1 MRVTD
6 DSGGLTGGRG
16 RGARFRGAGGPAAV
30 AAPRPDLVPWLKLVL
45 LSAAFAVPAALVSGL
60 FIVVVRFLTD
70 AAWVQLP
77 EAVAIP
83 EPALLLAVPIV
94 GSLVVGLIVRF
105 APGHGGPDPATEH
118 GLGGHP
124 GTLRELPG
132 TVGAAA
138 VSLASGASLGPEGP
152 LVGILGTLGAATAGA
167 LRLPPEAGRVLG
179 IAGLSSLLGGIF
191 GNPLAVGLFL
201 VEMSPV
207 AGRELYRRI
216 IPALVAATVGVFV
229 FSLIAGGLFA
239 ELHFPAYEGLQPW
252 HLAVAVAFGA
262 GGAVLG
268 MAYVQL
274 VKLVRLVLRPLD
286 SMVIAKLLVGGVA
299 IGLIAVVFGQLT
311 LFSGEHEIS
320 EVIAQGESMGLAA
333 LPFLAVGKVLA
344 AAVSLSTGFRGGR
357 IFPVLFS
364 GGTLGMA
371 VHVAFPAIPAAL
383 AVSTGMAG
391 IGVTVLR
398 APLFLVTFLGIFTSP
413 EMIPLMLL
421 AAITVWILMDGRE
434 EL

>member
-1 MRVTD
+1 MTAE
-6 DSGGLTGGRG
+6 
-16 RGARFRGAGGPAAV
+16 GAHAGEGSGAGPGV
-30 AAPRPDLVPWLKLVL
+30 HETGTSPRPDLLPWLKLVL
-45 LSAAFAVPAALVSGL
+45 LAAVFAVPAAVAAAL
-60 FIVVVRFLTD
+60 FIVLVRIITD
-70 AAWVQLP
+70 AAWVRLP

-83 EPALLLAVPIV
+83 EPLLLLAIPVV
-94 GSLVVGLIVRF
+94 GSLVVGLIVRY

-118 GLGGHP
+118 GLGGTP
-124 GTLRELPG
+124 GTMRELPG
-132 TVGAAA
+132 TVGAALA
-138 VSLASGASLGPEGP
+138 SLASGASLGPEGP
-152 LVGILGTLGAATAGA
+152 LVGILGTLGDATARA
-167 LRLPPEAGRVLG
+167 LKLPAEAGRVLG
-179 IAGLSSLLGGIF
+179 IAGLASLLGGIF

-216 IPALVAATVGVFV
+216 IPALVAATVGVYV
-229 FSLIAGGLFA
+229 FSFIAGGPFA
-239 ELHFPAYEGLQPW
+239 DFHFPAYDGLQAW
-252 HLAVAVAFGA
+252 HLLAAVAFGV
-262 GGAVLG
+262 GGAVIG
-268 MAYVQL
+268 MGYVQL
-274 VKLVRLVLRPLD
+274 VKLVRRALQPLD
-286 SMVIAKLLVGGVA
+286 SMVVAKLLVGGLAV
-299 IGLIAVVFGQLT
+299 GLIAIVFGELT

-320 EVIAQGESMGLAA
+320 EVITEGEAMGLAA
-333 LPFLAVGKVLA
+333 LLVLAVGKVLA

-357 IFPVLFS
+357 IFPVLFI

-398 APLFLVTFLGIFTSP
+398 APLFLVTFLVLFTSP

-421 AAITVWILMDGRE
+421 AAITAWILTDGRE

>member
-1 MRVTD
+1 MAAV
-6 DSGGLTGGRG
+6 
-16 RGARFRGAGGPAAV
+16 GAQGTEGVQAAEVAGPGAGAPVAAS
-30 AAPRPDLVPWLKLVL
+30 APRPDLLPWLKLVL
-45 LSAAFAVPAALVSGL
+45 LAAVFAVPAALVSGL
-60 FIVVVRFLTD
+60 FIVLVRIVTD
-70 AAWVQLP
+70 AAWVHLP

-83 EPALLLAVPIV
+83 EPLLLLGIPVV
-94 GSLVVGLIVRF
+94 GSLVVGLIVRY

-118 GLGGHP
+118 GLGGQP

-132 TVGAAA
+132 AVGAAVA
-138 VSLASGASLGPEGP
+138 SLASGASLGPEGP
-152 LVGILGTLGAATAGA
+152 LVGILGTLGAAIGRA
-167 LRLPPEAGRVLG
+167 LKLPPEAGRVLG

-216 IPALVAATVGVFV
+216 IPALVAATIGVFV
-229 FSLIAGGLFA
+229 FSFIAGGPFA
-239 ELHFPAYEGLQPW
+239 EFHFPAYEGLQAW
-252 HLAVAVAFGA
+252 HLVAAVAFGV

-268 MAYVQL
+268 MGYVRL
-274 VKLVRLVLRPLD
+274 VKLVRRVLRPLD
-286 SMVIAKLLVGGVA
+286 SRVVAKLLVGGVA
-299 IGLIAVVFGQLT
+299 VGLIAVVFGELT

-320 EVIAQGESMGLAA
+320 EVIAEGEAMGLAA
-333 LPFLAVGKVLA
+333 LLFLAVGKVLA

-357 IFPVLFS
+357 IFPVLFI
-364 GGTLGMA
+364 GGTVGMA

-398 APLFLVTFLGIFTSP
+398 APLFLVTFLVIFTSP
-413 EMIPLMLL
+413 DMIPLMLL
-421 AAITVWILMDGRE
+421 AAVSAWILTDGRE